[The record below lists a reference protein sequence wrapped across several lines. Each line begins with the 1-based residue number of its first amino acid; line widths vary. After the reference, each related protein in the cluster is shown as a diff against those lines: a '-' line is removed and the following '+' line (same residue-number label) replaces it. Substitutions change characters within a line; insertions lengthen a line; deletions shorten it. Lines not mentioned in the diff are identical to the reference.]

1 MDTKK
6 KIYLIGIGPGE
17 PKYLTVQAIETIK
30 RLKTFLIPVKKGNKK
45 ELTEIRKKIIE
56 YCRDDRDFKLLELD
70 FPERKKS
77 HPYEASVRQWR
88 DKKVETILN
97 LLQYI
102 DEAGLLIWGD
112 PSLYDGHIDIMKD
125 IQRHIPLEI
134 EVIPGVS
141 SISVLSAKHKVSLNR
156 IGGSVII
163 TTPRGLRKM
172 KEFSHNTVVLLDNY
186 ETFRLFKEK
195 NLKIYWGAY
204 LGTEKEVLFSGQLK
218 KCFEQLTEI
227 RKQLKEKNG
236 WIMETYLLTDDE

>member
-17 PKYLTVQAIETIK
+17 PKYLTVEAIETIK
-30 RLKTFLIPVKKGNKK
+30 KLDTFIIPVKKGKK
-45 ELTEIRKKIIE
+45 EELTEIRKKIIE
-56 YCRDDRDFKLLELD
+56 HCRTDRNFRLIEID
-70 FPERKKS
+70 FPERKKAY
-77 HPYEASVRQWR
+77 PYEASVKHWR
-88 DKKVETILN
+88 DKKKR
-97 LLQYI
+97 LLLSALRNI
-102 DEAGLLIWGD
+102 DEAGVLVWGD
-112 PSLYDGHIDIMKD
+112 PSLYDGHIDIMKE

-141 SISVLSAKHKVSLNR
+141 SINVLAAKHKVSLNK

-172 KEFSHNTVVLLDNY
+172 KERSENTVVLLDNY
-186 ETFRLFKEK
+186 ETFKLFKEK

-204 LGTEKEVLFSGQLK
+204 LGTEKEVIFSGKLNESLEQLIELREQLK
-218 KCFEQLTEI
+218 KQ
-227 RKQLKEKNG
+227 NG